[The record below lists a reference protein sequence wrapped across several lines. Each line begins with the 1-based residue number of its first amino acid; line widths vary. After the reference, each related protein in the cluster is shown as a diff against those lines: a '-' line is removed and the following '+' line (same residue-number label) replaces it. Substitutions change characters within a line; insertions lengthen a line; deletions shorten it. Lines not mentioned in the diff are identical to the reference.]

1 MCETIIYGLDRYALK
16 AIKWARKYGL
26 RINLD
31 LHATPG
37 TQNTWDHSGRRGT
50 VGWLNGPMGYANA
63 QRSLDYIRIIA
74 QFISQPQYKDV
85 VTMFCILNE
94 PRGDI
99 VGIENLQ
106 SL

>member
-1 MCETIIYGLDRYALK
+1 
-16 AIKWARKYGL
+16 
-26 RINLD
+26 
-31 LHATPG
+31 
-37 TQNTWDHSGRRGT
+37 
-50 VGWLNGPMGYANA
+50 MGYANA